1 MQKSQLSTSVYT
13 ISIPTADYSRVS
25 EAISRVN
32 SIDKELYENY
42 NKVEKVL
49 YQIDWNKSKQEQAI
63 VDSYADTINKAIEG
77 LAKKNK
83 DYKVTEGETFVKES
97 GKDISIR
104 IDHEYTE
111 NVKVEVDDQEVD
123 KVHYKVTKGSTIIT
137 FDDMYLNTLAVGTHH
152 VKVTFEDGIDTTTLL
167 IKEQTKD
174 DNNRK
179 DSTSNNQE
187 TVKSIVKA
195 ENKEEVK
202 KVKTGDDENIIGVV
216 LLLIGSLVVLTYI
229 KKRELNKIDDG
240 NSNEL
245 LFI

>member
-1 MQKSQLSTSVYT
+1 MQKSQVSTFVYT

-42 NKVEKVL
+42 NKVEKAL

-83 DYKVTEGETFVKES
+83 DYKVTEVETFVKES

-111 NVKVEVDDQEVD
+111 NVKVDDQEVD

-152 VKVTFEDGIDTTTLL
+152 VKVTFEDGIATTTLL

-187 TVKSIVKA
+187 TVKPTINEETKTTVKA

-202 KVKTGDDENIIGVV
+202 KVKTGDDKNIIGVV

-229 KKRELNKIDDG
+229 KKKRIE
-240 NSNEL
+240 
-245 LFI
+245 

>member
-1 MQKSQLSTSVYT
+1 MQKSQVSTFVYT
-13 ISIPTADYSRVS
+13 ISIPAADYSRVN

-42 NKVEKVL
+42 NKVEKAL

-77 LAKKNK
+77 LVKKNK
-83 DYKVTEGETFVKES
+83 HYKVTEGETFVKES

-111 NVKVEVDDQEVD
+111 NVKVDDQEVD

-152 VKVTFEDGIDTTTLL
+152 VKVTFEDGIATTTLL

-179 DSTSNNQE
+179 NSTSNNQE
-187 TVKSIVKA
+187 TVKPTINEETKTTVKA

-202 KVKTGDDENIIGVV
+202 KVKTGGDENIIGVV

-229 KKRELNKIDDG
+229 KKKRIE
-240 NSNEL
+240 
-245 LFI
+245 

>member
-1 MQKSQLSTSVYT
+1 MQKSQVSTFVYT
-13 ISIPTADYSRVS
+13 ISIPAADYSRVN

-42 NKVEKVL
+42 NKVEKAL

-77 LAKKNK
+77 LVKKNK
-83 DYKVTEGETFVKES
+83 HYKVTEGETFVKES

-152 VKVTFEDGIDTTTLL
+152 VKVIFKDGYATTTLI

-174 DNNRK
+174 NNEKK
-179 DSTSNNQE
+179 DTISNNQE
-187 TVKSIVKA
+187 NVKA
-195 ENKEEVK
+195 ENKQEVK
-202 KVKTGDDENIIGVV
+202 KVNTGDNTNIIGIT
-216 LLLIGSLVVLTYI
+216 LLLVGSLIVLIY
-229 KKRELNKIDDG
+229 LNKKKTA
-240 NSNEL
+240 
-245 LFI
+245 

>member
-1 MQKSQLSTSVYT
+1 MQKSQVSTFVYT

-42 NKVEKVL
+42 NKVEKAL

-77 LAKKNK
+77 LVKKNK

-111 NVKVEVDDQEVD
+111 NVKVDDQEVD
-123 KVHYKVTKGSTIIT
+123 KVTKGSTII
-137 FDDMYLNTLAVGTHH
+137 
-152 VKVTFEDGIDTTTLL
+152 TLL

-187 TVKSIVKA
+187 TVKPTIKEETKTTVKA

-202 KVKTGDDENIIGVV
+202 KVKTGGDENIIGVV

-229 KKRELNKIDDG
+229 KRELNKINDG

>member
-1 MQKSQLSTSVYT
+1 MQKSQVSTFVYT

-42 NKVEKVL
+42 NKVEKAL

-77 LAKKNK
+77 LVKKNK

-111 NVKVEVDDQEVD
+111 NVKVDDQEVD
-123 KVHYKVTKGSTIIT
+123 KVTKGSTIIT
-137 FDDMYLNTLAVGTHH
+137 FGDMYLNILAVGTHH
-152 VKVTFEDGIDTTTLL
+152 VKVTFEDGIATTTLL

-187 TVKSIVKA
+187 TVKSTIKEETKTTVKA

-202 KVKTGDDENIIGVV
+202 KVKTGGDENIIGVV

-229 KKRELNKIDDG
+229 KKEN
-240 NSNEL
+240 
-245 LFI
+245 